1 MEAEHLVNS
10 QRAARLAERAT
21 PAGGQDVRAPFM
33 RLGIRSAWNRLRRSY
48 YTRRAAR
55 ALGCSAAQL
64 DVSGPCVIH
73 GGGRFV
79 IGKKVSLRATARL
92 PIELYC
98 APGATITLADNV
110 FLNQGVH
117 IACMREVSIGENCL
131 IADQALIMDTD
142 FHSVGD
148 QPVQLGPVRI
158 ERRAWV
164 GARAI
169 ILKGVTIGEAAIVGA
184 GAVVTRTIPARA
196 VAVGNPARVIRPVD
210 TATETQSH
218 RENAG

>member
-1 MEAEHLVNS
+1 ML
-10 QRAARLAERAT
+10 
-21 PAGGQDVRAPFM
+21 M
-33 RLGIRSAWNRLRRSY
+33 RSAWSRFRRSY

-55 ALGCSAAQL
+55 ALGCSPSQL

-79 IGKKVSLRATARL
+79 IGQNVSLRATPRL

-98 APGATITLADNV
+98 APGATITLADHA

-142 FHSVGD
+142 FHSLGD
-148 QPVQLGPVRI
+148 EPIQLEPVRI
-158 ERRAWV
+158 ERRAWI

-184 GAVVTRTIPARA
+184 GAIVTRSIPARA
-196 VAVGNPARVIRPVD
+196 VAVGNPARLVRD
-210 TATETQSH
+210 H
-218 RENAG
+218 RSEVRDQRSEQDASSSQNHLR